1 MTNGAALEE
10 LARLAAESDA
20 PEIASEALGLLTRA
34 AERQFYV
41 ACVGQFKR
49 GKSTLINAL
58 VGTPVLPTGVAPVTA
73 IPTVVRYGET
83 AARVKRAR
91 DDWVAVAPG
100 ELAAWVTEAGNP
112 SNRRGVA
119 GVEVFVPSPL
129 LATGMCLV
137 DTPGLGSVIE
147 ANTRATRAFV
157 PHIDAALVVL
167 GADPPISRDELD
179 LVGELAGQAGRLVF
193 VLNKADRL
201 APPDRREAAAFTER
215 VLGERLGP
223 GAARLFE
230 VSALAASRHDATAGQ
245 WTDLVATLERLAAT
259 SGQALVADAVRRG
272 IDRLGCR
279 LRRVLLEQRAALLRP
294 IEESER
300 RVRELSALSAEADR
314 ALIELG
320 ALLGM
325 HQQQVSLSFSER
337 EEAFLATAI
346 PTGVRTVRQRLAA
359 AAPPD
364 TRLRRRDSLQVAND
378 AARELLQPWLL
389 ASEREADQ
397 AYRQAIGRFV
407 DWAGVL
413 LDRVAVAAGLNRAE
427 LVVEDDD
434 EQLTAKRGF
443 FFTDLLQRHMPAT
456 PWVWIVDALAPE
468 PLQRKRA
475 LAAAERYIG
484 DLLRV
489 NAARVRGDL
498 DDRLYDSRHRL
509 EVRLRLLL
517 HEGRQATIR
526 ALERARAAQVA
537 GQSSVNLELAAVNS
551 RLVDLEA
558 ACP

>member
-1 MTNGAALEE
+1 MTNGAGLEA
-10 LARLAAESDA
+10 LARLAAESEA
-20 PEIASEALGLLTRA
+20 PEIASEALALLTRA
-34 AERQFYV
+34 AQREFYV

-91 DDWVAVAPG
+91 EDWVPVAPG

-112 SNRRGVA
+112 SNRKGVA

-137 DTPGLGSVIE
+137 DTPGLGSIVE
-147 ANTRATRAFV
+147 ANTRATREFV

-179 LVGELAGQAGRLVF
+179 LVGEVAGQAGRLVF

-201 APPDRREAAAFTER
+201 APADRREAVAFTER
-215 VLGERLGP
+215 VLCERLGP
-223 GAARLFE
+223 LASRLFE
-230 VSALAASRHDATAGQ
+230 VSALAASRRDAPVGEWA
-245 WTDLVATLERLAAT
+245 DLVATLEHLATT
-259 SGQALVADAVRRG
+259 SGQALVVDAIRRG
-272 IDRLGCR
+272 VDRLGCR
-279 LRRVLLEQRAALLRP
+279 LHRVLLEQRAALLRP

-300 RVRELSALSAEADR
+300 RVHDLGALAAEADR

-320 ALLGM
+320 ALLGV
-325 HQQQVSLSFSER
+325 HQQRVSISFAAR
-337 EEAFLATAI
+337 EDAFLATAV
-346 PTGVRTVRQRLAA
+346 PTGVRIVRERLAA
-359 AAPPD
+359 ATAPHA
-364 TRLRRRDSLQVAND
+364 RLRRRESLDVANG

-397 AYRQAIGRFV
+397 ACREAIGRFV
-407 DWAGVL
+407 EGARGL
-413 LDRVAVAAGLNRAE
+413 LDRVAAAAGLNPAE
-427 LVVEDDD
+427 LVVDDD

-443 FFTDLLQRHMPAT
+443 FFTDLLQRHSPAT
-456 PWVWIVDALAPE
+456 PWVWIVDALAPA
-468 PLQRKRA
+468 PLGRKRA
-475 LAAAERYIG
+475 LAAAERYLG
-484 DLLRV
+484 DLLQV

-498 DDRLYDSRHRL
+498 DDRLCSTRHRL

-526 ALERARAAQVA
+526 ALERARAAQAA
-537 GQSSVNLELAAVNS
+537 GQSNVNFELAAVS
-551 RLVDLEA
+551 RRLAELEA
-558 ACP
+558 IYR